1 MPSWNQRSNES
12 IIMGNCSNISNTQ
25 AVSLTAGTLTSGFC
39 HTSLQSTYEE
49 FINRT
54 TAQLSQSVAGFVAGD
69 DTPQPNDQNKLWFK
83 LDPNSCYAPLGWYY
97 WDGTNDWLPVKTPV
111 SSLADNTQGDI
122 IYYGASGAPAVLNAG
137 TDGHFL
143 KTKGAGQNPEW
154 AEVPQIG
161 FTSNQGTPSS
171 SNLGTSYTHFGTCT
185 LTLPTGKTW
194 LWVKVVTSF
203 RTDSSC
209 GVTQAF
215 KITTDSDGTTLL
227 DSTQTDAGWVYVD
240 SLVNLHNSDD
250 SSNAN
255 RVAEGVPTGHT
266 TDTSLDLKVYMR
278 KLSGNGD
285 TPSYRSLYA
294 VGQYA

>member
-1 MPSWNQRSNES
+1 
-12 IIMGNCSNISNTQ
+12 MGNCSNISNTQ

-69 DTPQPNDQNKLWFK
+69 DTPNPNDQNKLWFK
-83 LDPNSCYAPLGWYY
+83 LDPNSCYAPLGWHY
-97 WDGTNDWLPVKTPV
+97 WNGTNDWLPVKTPV

-143 KTKGAGQNPEW
+143 KTKGANQNPEW

-161 FTSNQGTPSS
+161 FTSNQGTPTTNSL
-171 SNLGTSYTHFGTCT
+171 NTSTYTHWGTCT

-194 LWVKVVTSF
+194 LWVKVVTNT
-203 RTDSSC
+203 RVNNDDSLYES
-209 GVTQAF
+209 F
-215 KITTDSDGTTLL
+215 KITTDSDGTVLL
-227 DSTQTDAGWVYVD
+227 DSEETTAGWVYID
-240 SLVNLHNSDD
+240 SIVSNHNSDD
-250 SSNAN
+250 STSPT
-255 RVAEGVPTGHT
+255 RIAEGVPVGRDGGTDHT
-266 TDTSLDLKVYMR
+266 SETTLDLKIYM
-278 KLSGNGD
+278 KGSGGGD
-285 TPSYRSLYA
+285 QYQWRSAYA